1 MRKTYLLAFGILGLF
16 VLGVARAGDV
26 TPEKVNG
33 LAEKYFGSW
42 KPGSYAADIPAEPP
56 QKETRFVH
64 LQTGEVP
71 PLLALHYKGPAFKDT
86 EPDMPALDV
95 MSTILFSSSS
105 PLFKKLVVEERK
117 ARFIG
122 GGAMDSHDPNLFS
135 IQASLIKKE
144 DMQYV
149 KDEIVKAIE
158 GLKVNGVGA
167 ELLSNTKS
175 NLKYGFAMRIDNP
188 DAVANTLCHYI
199 ALTGDP
205 ETVNRI
211 YALYDKI
218 TAEDLKTIAGRYFTP
233 AALTIATISADA
245 EGGVR

>member
-1 MRKTYLLAFGILGLF
+1 
-16 VLGVARAGDV
+16 
-26 TPEKVNG
+26 
-33 LAEKYFGSW
+33 
-42 KPGSYAADIPAEPP
+42 
-56 QKETRFVH
+56 
-64 LQTGEVP
+64 
-71 PLLALHYKGPAFKDT
+71 
-86 EPDMPALDV
+86 
-95 MSTILFSSSS
+95 
-105 PLFKKLVVEERK
+105 
-117 ARFIG
+117 
-122 GGAMDSHDPNLFS
+122 
-135 IQASLIKKE
+135 
-144 DMQYV
+144 MQYV

-158 GLKVNGVGA
+158 DLKANGVGE

-211 YALYDKI
+211 YALYEKI
-218 TAEDLKTIAGRYFTP
+218 TAEDLRTIAARYFTP